1 MLGIATCTTAYN
13 NSLFLLLTLAGTH
26 LCAPA
31 PTRLLVPLIK
41 VKKFLLLPTSAML
54 WLLTPTVNAQMPP
67 VPPPAAPSSVPQNA
81 PRSPANPTGLLAAGD
96 RISLNGRVL
105 SAAWRQW
112 EAQPATNR
120 IQTAISDLGLMQL
133 GVDLLNTRDV
143 TRQPIRW
150 FATPNAPPLVSS
162 IWHSSAYR
170 YLDLSQLAAKAG
182 WQLQSEGDILRITTP
197 AAKITGLRQGKQTWG
212 DRLVVDLDRPTPW
225 QLTQQRPAT
234 KPKVPTEL
242 PDDPKQQLPSQA
254 VSTLSPAYQQWTVAI
269 DAAINPALVQQLNA
283 NLSVRLAK
291 QSQMIS
297 PPPLVKLGT
306 AASLTT
312 IDLSLPVGISPR
324 VSTLSQPNRIIID
337 LRPDPLVERDIL
349 WATGLR
355 WQQRYINL
363 GRDRFPVTWLEVN
376 PRTTRLA
383 FRPIWSAVNSLIG
396 TAPILTTAQRYTAA
410 AAINAG
416 FFNRNNKLPLGAIR
430 REGRWLSSP
439 ILNRGAIAWNDAGQ
453 FKIGRLQRQ
462 ETAIASTGQTL
473 PIVNLNSGYIQAGI
487 SRYTSDWG
495 ATYTPLTN
503 NEAIAVVQNNQVTAN
518 LPGGVAG
525 KTAFPIPLNGYL
537 LAFRTGSPANNLLP
551 IGTLVRLTDGTV
563 PTEFAKYPHAI
574 GAGPLLVQNRQIVLN
589 AKAEGFSEAFSRQTA
604 VRSAIGVTAT
614 GNLLITT
621 VHNRVDGSG
630 PTLWETAKILQQ
642 LGSIDALNLDG
653 GSSTSLYLGGQLINR
668 SPVTAARVHN
678 GFGIFLESE

>member
-1 MLGIATCTTAYN
+1 MLLHP
-13 NSLFLLLTLAGTH
+13 NSCLLL
-26 LCAPA
+26 AP
-31 PTRLLVPLIK
+31 V
-41 VKKFLLLPTSAML
+41 VKRKFCLLPTSALL
-54 WLLTPTVNAQMPP
+54 WLLTAAPWLTSTTATAQIQPPALPP
-67 VPPPAAPSSVPQNA
+67 VAPSSVPQNA
-81 PRSPANPTGLLAAGD
+81 PRRPTNPTGLLAAGD
-96 RISLNGRVL
+96 RVSLNGRIL
-105 SAAWRQW
+105 PASWQQW
-112 EAQPATNR
+112 NAPSATNAVR
-120 IQTAISDLGLMQL
+120 TVVSDLGLMQL
-133 GVDLLNTRDV
+133 LGVDLLNTQDV

-150 FATPNAPPLVSS
+150 FTTSDAPPLVSS
-162 IWHSSAYR
+162 VWHNGAYR
-170 YLDLSQLAAKAG
+170 FLDLSQLVAKAG
-182 WQLQSEGDILRITTP
+182 WQLQSEGDMLRITTP

-225 QLTQQRPAT
+225 QLTQQRPVT
-234 KPKVPTEL
+234 KPKVPIAEL

-254 VSTLSPAYQQWTVAI
+254 ISSLSPPYQQWTVTI
-269 DAAINPALVQQLNA
+269 DAATTPELVQQLNT
-283 NLSVRLAK
+283 NLSVQLPE
-291 QSQMIS
+291 QSQIS
-297 PPPLVKLGT
+297 PTPLVKLRT
-306 AASLTT
+306 TASLTT
-312 IDLSLPVGISPR
+312 IDLSLPVGIAPR

-349 WATGLR
+349 WARGLR
-355 WQQRYINL
+355 WQQRYVNL

-376 PRTTRLA
+376 PRTAGLA
-383 FRPIWSAVNSLIG
+383 LRPIWSTANSLIG
-396 TAPILTTAQRYTAA
+396 IAPILTTAQRYTAA

-462 ETAIASTGQTL
+462 ETAIASTGQSL
-473 PIVNLNSGYIQAGI
+473 PIVNLNSGYVQAGI
-487 SRYTSDWG
+487 SRYNSNWG
-495 ATYTPLTN
+495 ATYTPLTD

-518 LPGGVAG
+518 LPGGLAG

-537 LAFRTGSPANNLLP
+537 LAFRASSTANLLP
-551 IGTLVRLTDGTV
+551 IGTLVRVTDGTV

-589 AKAEGFSEAFSRQTA
+589 AKAEGFSDAFSRQTA
-604 VRSAIGVTAT
+604 VRSAVGLAAT
-614 GNLLITT
+614 GNLLIAT
-621 VHNRVDGSG
+621 VHNRVDGTG

-678 GFGIFLESE
+678 GFGIFLDKE